1 MLSSVQEV
9 WPPSSAPMSKGK
21 WLGPD
26 APHAQ
31 RLRTL
36 QAVLGFETA
45 ASFAGF
51 LGISAPRL
59 SNVENG
65 APLGKDI
72 AFRIAQKV
80 PGMTLDW
87 LWFGKPDG
95 LPLHLA
101 QKLGGP
107 PGTTRRGRT
116 RS

>member
-1 MLSSVQEV
+1 
-9 WPPSSAPMSKGK
+9 MSKGK

-36 QAVLGFETA
+36 RAVLEFETA
-45 ASFAGF
+45 AAFAGF
-51 LGISAPRL
+51 LAISAPRL

-65 APLGKDI
+65 SPLGKDI
-72 AFRIAQKV
+72 AFRIAQRV

-87 LWFGKPDG
+87 LWFGKTEG
-95 LPLHLA
+95 LSFQLA
-101 QKLGGP
+101 QKLESP
-107 PGTTRRGRT
+107 PVTARRGGT

>member
-1 MLSSVQEV
+1 
-9 WPPSSAPMSKGK
+9 MSNGK
-21 WLGPD
+21 WLGPE

-36 QAVLGFETA
+36 RRVLEFETA
-45 ASFAGF
+45 AAFAGF
-51 LGISAPRL
+51 LAISAPRL

-72 AFRIAQKV
+72 AFRIAQRV

-87 LWFGKPDG
+87 LWFGKTEG
-95 LPLHLA
+95 LPFHLV
-101 QKLGGP
+101 QKLEP
-107 PGTTRRGRT
+107 PPSTTRRGGT